1 MQTSSQTN
9 IRIHTRSAVCV
20 RQQSCDYSVSRIC
33 HLSSEF
39 GGMSRNNSSSFG
51 DGRPPRALKGQVG
64 IGTIACLAFCS
75 NLLLCVVIMKKR
87 SMLKKP
93 YNILILNLAITDL
106 ITGKYYPFDWNL
118 HHVAIIYSAV
128 CSIFLRLLLL
138 FLLFIFFTAREST
151 HEELSFVKSH
161 QVLFKASAFSHICP
175 LVIIRVS
182 HEKGFKYFII

>member
-106 ITGKYYPFDWNL
+106 ITGKYYPFDWEHSTCFHYL
-118 HHVAIIYSAV
+118 QRGVFYISAIVIVIFIIY
-128 CSIFLRLLLL
+128 L
-138 FLLFIFFTAREST
+138 FYCKGIYSWRAFICKVPSGTF
-151 HEELSFVKSH
+151 
-161 QVLFKASAFSHICP
+161 
-175 LVIIRVS
+175 
-182 HEKGFKYFII
+182 